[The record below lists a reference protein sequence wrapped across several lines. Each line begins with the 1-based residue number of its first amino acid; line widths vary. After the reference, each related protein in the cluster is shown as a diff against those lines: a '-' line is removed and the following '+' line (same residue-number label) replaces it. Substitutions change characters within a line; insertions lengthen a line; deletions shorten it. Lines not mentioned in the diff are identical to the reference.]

1 MYGRPWNQKDIDWL
15 KENWELPDSVLCD
28 NLNRSIGTVR
38 TKRRELGLI
47 GKPNQRKSDWSPDD
61 IDAMREMWGS
71 KTIPQ
76 IAKKLGRSET
86 AINIK
91 AKRLGLGTFKDSS
104 EYLPALQISK
114 LLGVDIHAIT
124 DYWIPKCGLKFKRIS
139 PRGKQYFTYI
149 KITDVMEWLWLNPDK
164 WDSRRVELYA
174 FGCEPEWLQA
184 KRKLDLASK
193 PRGCF
198 KWTAQE
204 DAKLVMLYRSG
215 AKIQDIAD
223 TLGRTHAGVEHRA
236 ARLDIWG
243 NGAYIG
249 NKRQQ
254 KRKEKAEAFERVALQ
269 TRLIS
274 VLKARLNELNF
285 DGYWQKEMCMNWH
298 LIKGCVAGCPNC
310 DDCAAFIRIRPQYC
324 VRCGSTFIEREENLR
339 CPRCR
344 EQRRR
349 QALRKH
355 TALQG
360 RRVSALS

>member
-1 MYGRPWNQKDIDWL
+1 MLSDYAAGDAKLLEALFGFAEMRAAIKDPISTARSVTLLTKKLDKLSGGSSALKID
-15 KENWELPDSVLCD
+15 
-28 NLNRSIGTVR
+28 
-38 TKRRELGLI
+38 
-47 GKPNQRKSDWSPDD
+47 
-61 IDAMREMWGS
+61 MREMWGS

-223 TLGRTHAGVEHRA
+223 TLGRTHALGPEEKGRA
-236 ARLDIWG
+236 A
-243 NGAYIG
+243 
-249 NKRQQ
+249 
-254 KRKEKAEAFERVALQ
+254 
-269 TRLIS
+269 
-274 VLKARLNELNF
+274 
-285 DGYWQKEMCMNWH
+285 
-298 LIKGCVAGCPNC
+298 
-310 DDCAAFIRIRPQYC
+310 AA
-324 VRCGSTFIEREENLR
+324 
-339 CPRCR
+339 
-344 EQRRR
+344 
-349 QALRKH
+349 
-355 TALQG
+355 
-360 RRVSALS
+360 